1 MEIVVNR
8 ETQLQKLKQ
17 TLNTLLSQQKPES
30 EDEILSITCEISKL
44 EHELQSEELLNIEP
58 ILKEIQEERKAMEM
72 QTIELQNKI
81 DKILQ
86 KEETTTKFDSEV
98 VTIPAEI
105 RAKLS
110 PIDKH
115 VRKFESDFCN
125 IYTLITEK
133 IPDDEDIFYVI
144 EGEIQQVQRAKKGI
158 EQLIAKH
165 LISKPQPQPIIVP
178 KKNINTNTQL
188 EEIHVF
194 VDWSNIVQ
202 GSANVKLNIPVLI
215 EAVEKGRNAK
225 TRIAIASKVKEAEPV
240 WALYWKRCNYNLKFG
255 AQGITTGGKMKEKFV
270 DEALHSAMFFCHYT
284 YKNEKNQTAILLSGD
299 GNDHETGTANFPMMM
314 DLFLAAGWKGEIW
327 SWKKS
332 LSGKLLAL
340 RKKYDGQITFYY
352 LDEYPNILRNN
363 IQK

>member
-1 MEIVVNR
+1 MEIGNNK
-8 ETQLQKLKQ
+8 EIQLQKLKQ
-17 TLNTLLSQQKPES
+17 TLNTLLSQQKPEN

-58 ILKEIQEERKAMEM
+58 MLKDLQEERKAMEL

-86 KEETTTKFDSEV
+86 KEESSPKYDSEV

-125 IYTLITEK
+125 IYSLITEK
-133 IPDDEDIFYVI
+133 IPEDEDIFYVI

-158 EQLIAKH
+158 EDLIAKN
-165 LISKPQPQPIIVP
+165 LNTKPPQQQPIIVP
-178 KKNINTNTQL
+178 KKPTNISTD
-188 EEIHVF
+188 EIHVF

-202 GSANVKLNIPVLI
+202 GSTQVKLNIPVLI
-215 EAVEKGRNAK
+215 EVVEKGRSAK

-255 AQGITTGGKMKEKFV
+255 AQGLAGGKMKERFV
-270 DEALHSAMFFCHYT
+270 DEALHSAMLFCHYT
-284 YKNEKNQTAILLSGD
+284 HKNLKNQTAILLSGD

-314 DLFLAAGWKGEIW
+314 DLFLEAGWKGEIW

-340 RKKYDGQITFYY
+340 RKKY
-352 LDEYPNILRNN
+352 N
-363 IQK
+363 